1 MIPTK
6 KERYQER
13 YQNRYQFQYQFQ
25 FLYQYQYQYQK
36 TRIFELFE
44 AIERRG
50 HVVPEPLDRG
60 AQDAMGAGEPLH
72 YWLEQAAKLIDSI
85 DMD

>member
-1 MIPTK
+1 MILTK
-6 KERYQER
+6 QEKQER
-13 YQNRYQFQYQFQ
+13 YQNRYQYQYQFQ
-25 FLYQYQYQYQK
+25 K
-36 TRIFELFE
+36 ERIFELFE

-60 AQDAMGAGEPLH
+60 AQDAMAAGDPLH
-72 YWLEQAAKLIDSI
+72 YWINQAAKLIDSI